1 MRRTVTVTLDT
12 EAASFRG
19 DRHDE
24 TDDSLNRTTVADLLR
39 EAAEEILTGANEGTL
54 RDHNGNA
61 VGSYA
66 VVEGEG

>member
-1 MRRTVTVTLDT
+1 MRRSVTVTLDT

-39 EAAEEILTGANEGTL
+39 EAAEEISAGVDDGLL
-54 RDHNGNA
+54 RDYNGA
-61 VGSYA
+61 VVGSFT
-66 VVEGEG
+66 VSGER